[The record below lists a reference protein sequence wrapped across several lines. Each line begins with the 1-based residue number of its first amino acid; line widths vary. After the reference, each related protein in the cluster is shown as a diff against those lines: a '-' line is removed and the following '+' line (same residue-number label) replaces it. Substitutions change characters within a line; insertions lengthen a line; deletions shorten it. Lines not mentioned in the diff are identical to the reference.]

1 VLRWQAVVNEDPNEK
16 LIRNLKTEI
25 EELRKALQM
34 SGGQCMEVPLCWPT
48 VMCL

>member
-1 VLRWQAVVNEDPNEK
+1 MNEDPNEK

-34 SGGQCMEVPLCWPT
+34 SGGQWLVILA
-48 VMCL
+48 CLVALAA